1 MPRRRGKARAS
12 PGLSPPWTAAP
23 AERRRGRPIALS
35 AYNRVVSVPGEALQQ
50 KLDALPDRP
59 GVYRFYSSAG
69 KIIYVGKAKN
79 LKNRVRSYFRPS
91 ADHPPKVAA
100 MVAEAADLD
109 TIVLDTEFE
118 AFLLENHLVK
128 KERPRYNVVL
138 RDDKNYPYLK
148 LAMQDEYPRV
158 TLVRRARLDG
168 NRYFG
173 PFLPASVAWNTL
185 RMIPRFF
192 RVAICHVKFD
202 GKQRPCL
209 YYHLGQ
215 CLAPCAGHTNPE
227 EYGRAV
233 AEARLFLEGRNREL
247 GSRLAERMQ
256 QAAEREEF
264 EQAAHYRDLIRT
276 IERLSERQAI
286 SSVGLEDQDF
296 LAHYR
301 EGEKVSLQIFQMREG
316 KVQSRREFHFEGVGA
331 DPASFYAQ
339 VLGQYYAT
347 EESLPSEIYLAE
359 APADAALLERW
370 LSERRG
376 ATTVVSAPRRGVK
389 REFLDVVAENARLA
403 FEQRFRAQHVHGVT
417 VLEEVRDLLGLDEPP
432 YRIEAF
438 DISNLQGTDSVAS
451 MVVWEGGKPKKS
463 DYRRYK
469 IRTVEGSDD
478 FRSIAEAV
486 GRRYARLKKENARLP
501 DLVLIDGGKGQLSSA
516 VAALDQ
522 IGLGEIPVASIAK
535 REEEIFVEGRG
546 VPIVLAA
553 DSPVLRLV
561 QRIRDE
567 AHRFAV
573 TYHRKRRD
581 MRTFGTELTE
591 IAGVGRETARRLLRI
606 FGSVEGVRAAGESEL
621 AGAVGPKLAAAIRA
635 RFAPG
640 APLK

>member
-1 MPRRRGKARAS
+1 MEDLNPT
-12 PGLSPPWTAAP
+12 LS
-23 AERRRGRPIALS
+23 ERLAH
-35 AYNRVVSVPGEALQQ
+35 
-50 KLDALPDRP
+50 LPDRP
-59 GVYRFYSSAG
+59 GVYRFLSGGG
-69 KIIYVGKAKN
+69 KVIYVGKAKN

-91 ADHPPKVAA
+91 ADHPVKVAA
-100 MVAEAADLD
+100 MVQEVADLETVVVD
-109 TIVLDTEFE
+109 SEFE
-118 AFLLENHLVK
+118 AFLLENHLIK

-148 LAMQDEYPRV
+148 LASKDEYPRV

-233 AEARLFLEGRNREL
+233 AEAKLFLEGRNKEL
-247 GSRLAERMQ
+247 TLKLDERMR
-256 QAAEREEF
+256 QASEREEF
-264 EQAAHYRDLIRT
+264 EQAAHYRDLMKT
-276 IERLSERQAI
+276 IDRLSEKQSI

-301 EGEKVSLQIFQMREG
+301 EGSRISLQIFQMREG
-316 KVQSRREFHFEGVGA
+316 RVQSRREFHFDDVAA
-331 DPASFYAQ
+331 DAAAFYSQ
-339 VLGQYYAT
+339 VLAQYYAN
-347 EESLPSEIYLAE
+347 EESLPKLVYLPE
-359 APADAALLERW
+359 EPSDTEMIERW
-370 LSERRG
+370 LSERQG
-376 ATTVVSAPRRGVK
+376 SKVELCAPRRGVK

-417 VLEEVRDLLGLDEPP
+417 VLEELRDLLGLDEPP

-451 MVVWEGGKPKKS
+451 MVVWEGGKAKKS
-463 DYRRYK
+463 DYRRFK
-469 IRTVEGSDD
+469 IKHVEGADD
-478 FRSIAEAV
+478 FKSIAEVV
-486 GRRYARLKKENARLP
+486 GRRYLRIRKEDGRLP
-501 DLVLIDGGKGQLSSA
+501 DLVLIDGGRGQLSSA

-522 IGLGEIPVASIAK
+522 IGLGDLPVASIAK
-535 REEEIFVEGRG
+535 RQEEIFVEGRG
-546 VPIVLAA
+546 DPIILPR
-553 DSPVLRLV
+553 DSSVLRLV

-567 AHRFAV
+567 AHRFAI
-573 TYHRKRRD
+573 TYHRTLRD
-581 MRTFGTELTE
+581 KRTFATELTR
-591 IAGVGRETARRLLRI
+591 IPGVGLTTARRLLKI
-606 FGSVEGVRAAGESEL
+606 FGSVAGVRAASDSDL
-621 AGAVGPKLAAAIRA
+621 AGAVGPRVASAIRRGLDPESGA
-635 RFAPG
+635 PPG
-640 APLK
+640 AQGPHDPV